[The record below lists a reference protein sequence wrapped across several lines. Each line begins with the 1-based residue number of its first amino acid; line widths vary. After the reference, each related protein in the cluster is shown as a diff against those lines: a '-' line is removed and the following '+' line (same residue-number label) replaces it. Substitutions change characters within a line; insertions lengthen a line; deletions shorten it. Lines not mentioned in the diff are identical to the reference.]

1 MIQLRLFQA
10 TPLGT
15 VARCAFEMVGFMQFQ
30 IVRLGTLRFLIRLK
44 AMLVSAAILSKIAQ
58 MLMMQGPS
66 TTLRL
71 VGRPRASLLYQL
83 IWLCMLVHSN
93 PGNVIMATIKDKLM
107 VRSEMRITFS
117 MNMDLVMT
125 TISQP
130 RISAASILFKTCKLR
145 DTTRINYYPKHT
157 NIYHL

>member
-1 MIQLRLFQA
+1 
-10 TPLGT
+10 
-15 VARCAFEMVGFMQFQ
+15 MVGFMQYQ

-58 MLMMQGPS
+58 MHMMQGLL

-71 VGRPRASLLYQL
+71 VGRPRASLLHQL

-117 MNMDLVMT
+117 MNMDLVIT
-125 TISQP
+125 TILQP
-130 RISAASILFKTCKLR
+130 RISAASISFKTCKLR
-145 DTTRINYYPKHT
+145 DTTRIVYYPKHT

>member
-1 MIQLRLFQA
+1 MIQLRLFRA

-15 VARCAFEMVGFMQFQ
+15 VARCAFVMAGFMQFQ
-30 IVRLGTLRFLIRLK
+30 MVKLGTLRFLIRLK

-58 MLMMQGPS
+58 MHMTQEPS

-71 VGRPRASLLYQL
+71 IGRPRASLLHQL

-93 PGNVIMATIKDKLM
+93 PGNAIMATIKDKLM

-117 MNMDLVMT
+117 MNMDLIIT
-125 TISQP
+125 TILQL
-130 RISAASILFKTCKLR
+130 RISATSISFKTCKLR
-145 DTTRINYYPKHT
+145 KTTGIVGYPRLS